1 MPSQSWQMNEQKKR
15 NKKDPSEMRHGYTT
29 GACATA
35 MTKAALYALVTG
47 EVPEHVTIHL
57 PVGQDATFTVVS
69 FAVKDNEVMCETI
82 KDAGDDPDATHKARI
97 QSTVRFIEKSGV
109 HLDGGIGVGRVTKA
123 GLPVPV
129 GEAAIN
135 PVPRKMLHGVVEEA
149 IQLFQIDKGI
159 EVIISVPDGEEIAKK
174 TLNAR
179 LGILGGISILG
190 TRGTVVP
197 FSSSAYMASIVQAI
211 SVAKEAGCDHLVITT
226 GGRSEKYAMKE
237 YPHLPEEAFIE
248 MGDFVG
254 FTLKHIARKEIPQVS
269 LVGMMGKFSKVAQ
282 GVMMVHS
289 KSAPISF
296 PFLGEIAKK
305 AGADTEI
312 TEQILHANTASQVGE
327 IMEGNDQFF
336 KALCKNCCYYALD
349 HTKAK
354 LRVSTTLYAMN
365 GDMLGK
371 AENIEQLDEN
381 DWYRG

>member
-1 MPSQSWQMNEQKKR
+1 
-15 NKKDPSEMRHGYTT
+15 MRHGYTT

-35 MTKAALYALVTG
+35 MTKAALHALVTG
-47 EVPEHVTIHL
+47 EVPKVVTIHL
-57 PVGQDATFTVVS
+57 PVGQDATFEVASFVVT
-69 FAVKDNEVMCETI
+69 DNEVMCETI

-97 QSTVRFIEKSGV
+97 QSTVRFVEQRGV
-109 HLDGGIGVGRVTKA
+109 HLDGGVGVGRVTKA
-123 GLPVPV
+123 GLPVAV

-135 PVPRKMLHGVVEEA
+135 PVPRKMILGVVEEA
-149 IQLFQIDKGI
+149 IEQFQLEQGV

-226 GGRSEKYAMKE
+226 GGRSEKYAMKQ
-237 YPHLPEEAFIE
+237 YPNLPEEAFIE

-254 FTLKHIARKEIPQVS
+254 FTLKHIARKEIPNVS

-289 KSAPISF
+289 KSAPVSLE
-296 PFLGEIAKK
+296 FLAAVAKK
-305 AGADTEI
+305 SGATKEQVEEI
-312 TEQILHANTASQVGE
+312 VHANTASQVGE
-327 IMEGNDQFF
+327 IMQQNVAFF
-336 KALCKNCCYYALD
+336 EALCRNCCYYSLE
-349 HTKAK
+349 HTKGK
-354 LRVSTTLYAMN
+354 LSVSTTLYAMN
-365 GDMLGK
+365 GDLLGK
-371 AENIEQLDEN
+371 AEHIDKLDED

>member
-1 MPSQSWQMNEQKKR
+1 
-15 NKKDPSEMRHGYTT
+15 MRHGYTT

-35 MTKAALYALVTG
+35 MTKAALHALVTG
-47 EVPEHVTIHL
+47 EVPEVVTIHL
-57 PVGQDATFTVVS
+57 PVGQDATFEVAS
-69 FAVKDNEVMCETI
+69 FIVTDNEVMCETI

-97 QSTVRFIEKSGV
+97 QSTVRFVEQRGV
-109 HLDGGIGVGRVTKA
+109 HLDGGVGVGRVTKA
-123 GLPVPV
+123 GLPVAV

-135 PVPRKMLHGVVEEA
+135 PVPRKMILGVVEES
-149 IQLFQIDKGI
+149 IEQFQLEQGI

-226 GGRSEKYAMKE
+226 GGRSEKYAMKQ
-237 YPHLPEEAFIE
+237 YPDLPEEAFIE

-254 FTLKHIARKEIPQVS
+254 FTLKHIARKEIPNVS

-289 KSAPISF
+289 KSAPVSLE
-296 PFLGEIAKK
+296 FLAAVAAKSGATKEQVEEIL
-305 AGADTEI
+305 T
-312 TEQILHANTASQVGE
+312 ANTASQVGE
-327 IMEGNDQFF
+327 IMQDNVAFFEG
-336 KALCKNCCYYALD
+336 LCRNCCYYALE
-349 HTKAK
+349 HTKEK
-354 LRVSTTLYAMN
+354 LSVSTTLYAMN
-365 GDMLGK
+365 GDLLGK
-371 AENIEQLDEN
+371 AEHIDKMDEN

>member
-1 MPSQSWQMNEQKKR
+1 MNEQSKR
-15 NKKDPSEMRHGYTT
+15 NKKDPSQMRHGYTT

-35 MTKAALYALVTG
+35 MTKAALHALVTG
-47 EVPEHVTIHL
+47 EMPKTVTIHL
-57 PVGQDATFTVVS
+57 PVGQDATFEVAS
-69 FAVKDNEVMCETI
+69 FLISEQGVMCETI

-97 QSTVRFIEKSGV
+97 QSTVRFVEKPGV

-135 PVPRKMLHGVVEEA
+135 PVPRKMILGVVEEA
-149 IQLFQIDKGI
+149 IASFQIDQGI
-159 EVIISVPDGEEIAKK
+159 EVVISVPDGEEIAKK
-174 TLNAR
+174 TLNGR

-211 SVAKEAGCDHLVITT
+211 SVAKEAGCDHLVVTT
-226 GGRSEKYAMKE
+226 GGRSEKYAMKQ

-254 FTLKHIARKEIPQVS
+254 FTLKHIARKEIARVS

-296 PFLGEIAKK
+296 EFLSVMAKR
-305 AGADTEI
+305 AGATE
-312 TEQILHANTASQVGE
+312 EQQQEVLQANTASQVGDLLKDNE
-327 IMEGNDQFF
+327 AFF
-336 KALCKNCCYYALD
+336 EALCRNCCYYALE
-349 HTKAK
+349 HTKEK
-354 LRVSTTLYAMN
+354 VIVSTSLYAMN
-365 GDMLGK
+365 GDCLGK
-371 AENIEQLDEN
+371 AENIGKLDED

>member
-1 MPSQSWQMNEQKKR
+1 MPSLLWLMNEQSKR
-15 NKKDPSEMRHGYTT
+15 NKKDPSQMRHGYTT
-29 GACATA
+29 GACSTA
-35 MTKAALYALVTG
+35 MTKAALHALVTG
-47 EVPEHVTIHL
+47 DVPKNVTIQL
-57 PVGQDATFTVVS
+57 PIGQEATFEVTS
-69 FAVKDNEVMCETI
+69 FLVTDTAVMCETI

-97 QSTVRFIEKSGV
+97 QSTVRFIEKPGV

-123 GLPVPV
+123 GLPVAV

-135 PVPRKMLHGVVEEA
+135 PVPRKMIHGVVEEA
-149 IQLFQIDKGI
+149 IELFEIDKGI

-226 GGRSEKYAMKE
+226 GGRSEKFAMKQ

-254 FTLKHIARKEIPQVS
+254 FTLKHIARKEIPNVS

-289 KSAPISF
+289 KSAPISLE
-296 PFLGEIAKK
+296 FLAAVAEKT
-305 AGADTEI
+305 GATA
-312 TEQILHANTASQVGE
+312 EQVEEILHANTASQVGE
-327 IMEGNDQFF
+327 IMQDTFAFF
-336 KALCKNCCYYALD
+336 EALCRNCCYYALA
-349 HTKAK
+349 HTKGK
-354 LRVSTTLYAMN
+354 LNVSTTLYAMN
-365 GDMLGK
+365 GDCLGK
-371 AENIEQLDEN
+371 AENIDKLDED